1 MTMNSAPI
9 VRRSLNLIAPQQL
22 AWTPDTLPPLGP
34 HDLLLETQAGAISIG
49 TELPHFRGDS
59 RGTLPPGYPQM
70 TGYENVAIVQRRGT
84 AVITPPLGARVVA
97 TYGHRTHAVVPRAK
111 AIVVPDDLS
120 DAAAILLI
128 LSGDV
133 ATGINKLGTPPPE
146 PVLITGAVAI
156 GLLAVFVLRALGIQA
171 IDVIEPYAERRTL
184 ALAYGARRAVA
195 PDAVTKLDNSYT
207 SGVECSSR
215 DAAFALLQ
223 ARLAPHG
230 RICVLAD
237 GNLEPLTLTPAFHR
251 HQISVV
257 GSSDCPDYHAHAR
270 WYFPLAQRH
279 SATLERLFS
288 HRITAEDLPATFAA
302 LASGALN
309 PVKVLVRYSVG

>member
-1 MTMNSAPI
+1 
-9 VRRSLNLIAPQQL
+9 
-22 AWTPDTLPPLGP
+22 
-34 HDLLLETQAGAISIG
+34 
-49 TELPHFRGDS
+49 
-59 RGTLPPGYPQM
+59 M
-70 TGYENVAIVQRRGT
+70 TGYENVAIVQGRGT

-156 GLLAVFVLRALGIQA
+156 GLLAVFALRALGIQA